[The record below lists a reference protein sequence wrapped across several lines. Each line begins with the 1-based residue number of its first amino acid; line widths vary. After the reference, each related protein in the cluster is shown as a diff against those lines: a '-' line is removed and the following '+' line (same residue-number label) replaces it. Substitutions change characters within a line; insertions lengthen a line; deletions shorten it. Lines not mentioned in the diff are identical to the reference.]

1 MTLTMKFAEALYA
14 ARDAKKLTQ
23 SQVAEAVSISVRWYQ
38 KVEAGL
44 RLPSTIPAIRLMLFL
59 GIDIEELR
67 EASGL
72 PKLDDQKHKDFAM
85 M

>member
-1 MTLTMKFAEALYA
+1 MTLTMKFSEVLYN
-14 ARDAKKLTQ
+14 ARNAKKLTQ

-44 RLPSTIPAIRLMLFL
+44 RLPGTIPALKLMLL
-59 GIDIEELR
+59 LDIDVEELR

-72 PKLDDQKHKDFAM
+72 PKLDDQKHKDFAKI
-85 M
+85 

>member
-1 MTLTMKFAEALYA
+1 MTLTMKFAEVLYN
-14 ARDAKKLTQ
+14 ARDKKKLTQ

-44 RLPSTIPAIRLMLFL
+44 RLPSTIPAIKLMLFL
-59 GIDIEELR
+59 DIDIEELR

-72 PKLDDQKHKDFAM
+72 PKLDDQKHKDFAKI
-85 M
+85 

>member
-1 MTLTMKFAEALYA
+1 MTLTMKFAEVLYA

-44 RLPSTIPAIRLMLFL
+44 RLPSTIPTIKLILL
-59 GIDIEELR
+59 LDINIEELR

-72 PKLDDQKHKDFAM
+72 PKFDNTNHKDFAKI
-85 M
+85 

>member
-1 MTLTMKFAEALYA
+1 MTLTMKFSEVLYN
-14 ARDAKKLTQ
+14 ARNAKKLTQ

-44 RLPSTIPAIRLMLFL
+44 RLPGTIPALKLMLL
-59 GIDIEELR
+59 LDIDVEELR

-72 PKLDDQKHKDFAM
+72 PKFDNTNHKDFAKI
-85 M
+85 

>member
-1 MTLTMKFAEALYA
+1 MYA

-44 RLPSTIPAIRLMLFL
+44 RLPSTIPAIKLMLFL
-59 GIDIEELR
+59 NIDIEELR

-72 PKLDDQKHKDFAM
+72 PKLDDPTHKDFAKI
-85 M
+85 

>member
-1 MTLTMKFAEALYA
+1 MTLTMKFSEVLYN
-14 ARDAKKLTQ
+14 ARNAKKLTQ

-44 RLPSTIPAIRLMLFL
+44 RLPSTIPTIKLILL
-59 GIDIEELR
+59 LDINIEELR

-72 PKLDDQKHKDFAM
+72 PKLDDQKHKDFAKI
-85 M
+85 

>member
-1 MTLTMKFAEALYA
+1 MTLTMKFSEVLYN
-14 ARDAKKLTQ
+14 ARNAKKLTQ

-44 RLPSTIPAIRLMLFL
+44 RLPGTIPALKLMLL
-59 GIDIEELR
+59 LDIDVEELR

-72 PKLDDQKHKDFAM
+72 PKLDNTNHKDFAKI
-85 M
+85 